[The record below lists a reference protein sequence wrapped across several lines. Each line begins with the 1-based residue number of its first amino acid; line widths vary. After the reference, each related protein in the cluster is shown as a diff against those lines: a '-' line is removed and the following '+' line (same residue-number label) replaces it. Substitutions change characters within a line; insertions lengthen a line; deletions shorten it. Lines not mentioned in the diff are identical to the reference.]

1 MMKEEKPACL
11 DLEEMQRQL
20 FRQFCCQEVEDPRK
34 LHSQLQELCCQWLKP
49 ETHSKEQI
57 LELLILEQFLAS
69 LLPPDL
75 QGWIRAGGPDSCS
88 QAVALVEDFLMGQQ
102 EAETEKW
109 QVSLTPSSHLIL
121 GRPLLLLPSIVPSI
135 RLFSRESFLLI
146 RWPKYLIFIFNIPR
160 RAPQINQGS
169 VVTAELQEEGCESRG
184 EQVGQPVKREK
195 EFNEF
200 IEGLTTVLSQSS
212 EGHRSDHMPMFSKY
226 GRRYCYRSELDM
238 TVTTEDYSACPMSE
252 GTMQQNLYS
261 DKQGTATGEE
271 KHECSESPKIFTFR
285 QTLESH
291 QGIYTGE
298 KSYKCSMCGKSFRQS
313 STLMSHQ
320 RIHTGEKP
328 YKCAECGKCFRESG
342 KLKIHQR
349 IHTGEKPHKC
359 FQCGKS
365 FRKSE
370 NLKKHQRIHTGEKP
384 HKCSQCGKNFRQ
396 SENLKKHQRIHTG
409 EKPYKCPQCGKWF
422 SRSENLKIH
431 QRIHTG
437 EKPYKCPQCGKC
449 FRRSENLKEHQ
460 RIHTG
465 EKPYKCSQCGRCFR
479 HSATLMTHQR
489 IHTKKKQ

>member
-1 MMKEEKPACL
+1 
-11 DLEEMQRQL
+11 
-20 FRQFCCQEVEDPRK
+20 
-34 LHSQLQELCCQWLKP
+34 
-49 ETHSKEQI
+49 
-57 LELLILEQFLAS
+57 
-69 LLPPDL
+69 
-75 QGWIRAGGPDSCS
+75 
-88 QAVALVEDFLMGQQ
+88 MGQQ

-109 QVSLTPSSHLIL
+109 QGPMKEECMDSLGAEEEPFKAVKGQVYRGAEQSCLVEISPFGSGIKCPRVTN
-121 GRPLLLLPSIVPSI
+121 RLLPSEGQGMVHTGVKEEPMDPKETSLSLQLVKQSLNQPGQQTIVWQVLQEEAGNVNSLGDEKGSQVKIENSPCGGN
-135 RLFSRESFLLI
+135 E
-146 RWPKYLIFIFNIPR
+146 PEDIPR